1 MTTEDLSLESTKTS
15 SEAVLNK
22 ETETVTKMRD
32 SDIKWR
38 AKYKLTKEELE
49 DLRAKAEQEQTSL
62 KQTIDTTLKERVR
75 VEEKLIDAK
84 LEAVAVS
91 AGITDLDLVKLI
103 DKSGLKLTETGEISG
118 LQEAVQAFKQAKPN
132 FFGAEKK
139 VSSSTNAPL
148 PSEGTPKLVRAM
160 DMSPEEWQKQK
171 HKITTR
177 QRI

>member
-15 SEAVLNK
+15 SEAVFNK
-22 ETETVTKMRD
+22 EAETVTKMRD

-49 DLRAKAEQEQTSL
+49 DLRAKAEQEQSSL

-103 DKSGLKLTETGEISG
+103 DKSNLRLTETGEISG

-132 FFGAEKK
+132 FFGTEKK

-148 PSEGTPKLVRAM
+148 PSEGTPQLVRAM

-171 HKITTR
+171 NKIISR